1 MLYRMVSVIGT
12 LRCKPL
18 MQCHNQSRVLCAVL
32 NLCPIWERAVLHID
46 VLGTRLQCGQSWH
59 VLSVNFRW
67 IREITPV
74 KLLSFLLE
82 VCLDQGN
89 LRAVGWVF
97 DCDRLQTA
105 ILQGLE
111 MVHGLFKIE
120 RHDLAP
126 LAATSS

>member
-18 MQCHNQSRVLCAVL
+18 MQGHDKCRVLCAVP
-32 NLCPIWERAVLHID
+32 NLCSMWEGGVLYID
-46 VLGTRLQCGQSWH
+46 VLSTHLQSGQPWH
-59 VLSVNFRW
+59 VLSVNFGW

-74 KLLSFLLE
+74 KLLSLLLE

-97 DCDRLQTA
+97 DRDRLQTA
-105 ILQGLE
+105 IL
-111 MVHGLFKIE
+111 
-120 RHDLAP
+120 
-126 LAATSS
+126 